1 MLAALNCS
9 KGLELTFSY
18 YCPKRG
24 SVLHVQL
31 SCRHCSRAYSRLQ
44 VLPGILTLKMEQVK
58 NQFRYINFIS
68 TCWTKPK
75 IPTDSTLDS
84 ASFSWKKCWH
94 YPLVSAHINIFI
106 LSTSLMIYLF
116 SKMLAGF
123 YKFYFTNQDYETN
136 LAAALN
142 SIYVTCLQK

>member
-1 MLAALNCS
+1 MTRNFISNSLVQVCYNYIPKVTQSDGRAAMLAALNCN

-58 NQFRYINFIS
+58 INLGILILFQHVEQNPRS
-68 TCWTKPK
+68 QQ
-75 IPTDSTLDS
+75 TLLLIVP
-84 ASFSWKKCWH
+84 AFLGKN
-94 YPLVSAHINIFI
+94 AGTI
-106 LSTSLMIYLF
+106 LWYLHTQTLLF
-116 SKMLAGF
+116 SPHL
-123 YKFYFTNQDYETN
+123 
-136 LAAALN
+136 
-142 SIYVTCLQK
+142 